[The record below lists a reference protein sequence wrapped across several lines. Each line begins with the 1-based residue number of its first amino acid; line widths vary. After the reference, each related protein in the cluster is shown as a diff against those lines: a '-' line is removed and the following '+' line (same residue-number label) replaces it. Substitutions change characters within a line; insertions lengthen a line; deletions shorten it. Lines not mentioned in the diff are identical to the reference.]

1 MHGKEFEE
9 VSKEKEP
16 WFTNL
21 EKAGGDAREEAAQED
36 ELQALRRRA
45 EAHPEGKAKGEEE
58 SPKRK
63 KKKKEKSKKEQKVKG
78 AEVERARKRYQ
89 PSSDVEE
96 GGPGQKEPGALFS
109 GTALD
114 PSPKVRAKVLKKAR
128 RLGRKKKKKKK
139 QGSSSSSGS
148 SGSSSSSSSTSLDA
162 AGSLFSTEKRM
173 NIIYRKYPG
182 ALAASAM
189 AEAREHL
196 MTTSGTLWDVSRR
209 ELPPIATQYTRQ
221 HLAQTMSPPMRCF
234 GPEVEILRDHLQ
246 GDALVDWAAA

>member
-96 GGPGQKEPGALFS
+96 GGPGQKEIG
-109 GTALD
+109 
-114 PSPKVRAKVLKKAR
+114 RAHV
-128 RLGRKKKKKKK
+128 
-139 QGSSSSSGS
+139 
-148 SGSSSSSSSTSLDA
+148 
-162 AGSLFSTEKRM
+162 
-173 NIIYRKYPG
+173 
-182 ALAASAM
+182 
-189 AEAREHL
+189 
-196 MTTSGTLWDVSRR
+196 
-209 ELPPIATQYTRQ
+209 
-221 HLAQTMSPPMRCF
+221 
-234 GPEVEILRDHLQ
+234 
-246 GDALVDWAAA
+246 